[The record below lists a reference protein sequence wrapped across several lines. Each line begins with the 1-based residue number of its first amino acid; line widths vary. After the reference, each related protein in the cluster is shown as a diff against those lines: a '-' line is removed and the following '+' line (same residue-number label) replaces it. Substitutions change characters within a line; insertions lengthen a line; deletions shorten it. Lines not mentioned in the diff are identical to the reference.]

1 MFAFSGEQVSKLL
14 GGGKAFQIARYFYF
28 SDPAEKQLNSKVTGL
43 LRCIFWN
50 KWKWLTEFS
59 FKWSLEKHSLFRQ
72 FSLQL
77 FFLWKIPQNCFFS
90 LIITFKC
97 IVFLAMTQRPKED
110 DRHFH
115 HPLWPIFMILRK
127 LAMLSK
133 LTIDVSLHQNKLR
146 KFWWKLKE
154 WEHCLY
160 SIFLG
165 HFLVKKPA
173 KVCS

>member
-1 MFAFSGEQVSKLL
+1 MKVTHWIFFQMKSR
-14 GGGKAFQIARYFYF
+14 KAFAI
-28 SDPAEKQLNSKVTGL
+28 SS
-43 LRCIFWN
+43 IFI
-50 KWKWLTEFS
+50 TT
-59 FKWSLEKHSLFRQ
+59 
-72 FSLQL
+72 

-165 HFLVKKPA
+165 HFLVKNLPNYAVYSLAPFFVTLIALRLLVPTSFKSVPRGRTFLF
-173 KVCS
+173 